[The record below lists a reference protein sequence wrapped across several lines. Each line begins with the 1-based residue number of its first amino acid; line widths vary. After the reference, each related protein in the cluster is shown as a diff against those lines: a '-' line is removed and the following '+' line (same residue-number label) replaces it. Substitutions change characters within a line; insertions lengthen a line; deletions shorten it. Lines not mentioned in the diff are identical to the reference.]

1 MPKQSTGKVKLRRA
15 NGTLM
20 LTIPKTIQP
29 KVEELLD
36 KSFEATYTQTDS
48 LDLILFT
55 RKRFKVQLGG

>member
-29 KVEELLD
+29 KVEGLLD

-55 RKRFKVQLGG
+55 RRRFKVQLGG